1 MIKLPS
7 DLDKNNLINDLRII
21 SWEVSDTLLYYSRI
35 IKDSNNK
42 INILKNSNKK
52 DPVTLADLKVNEII
66 IKRINEKYKDIGW
79 EILSEENVKIST
91 KKCNINA
98 DWLWV
103 IDPLDGT
110 KDFIQ
115 GTSNYAM
122 HLALN
127 YQKKPYI
134 GVVLIP
140 EKDELWISDGEK
152 TWYERREKK
161 NVNSYFS
168 ISKSKSLK
176 EMVIVTSKNHRNN
189 VLKKIIDKLDF
200 KDVIIMG
207 SIGCKIA
214 SILRGESDIYYEDLQ
229 DEDRFR
235 WVEYHKWKLKAEWYT
250 PLTQSAGENPRS
262 LVLRTHMGIGLIGQ
276 YNRAVG
282 LSPFERFYLGGVFL
296 SGFVLDGREIVN
308 LRGFDDLS
316 LTEPNRDTGAPVIAK
331 YGAEIRYPLST
342 NPKKS

>member
-214 SILRGESDIYYEDLQ
+214 SILRGESDIYISLSLPGKSSPKDWDFAAPEAI
-229 DEDRFR
+229 
-235 WVEYHKWKLKAEWYT
+235 LKAGGGAITNLDNKELFYCKSNFD
-250 PLTQSAGENPRS
+250 QG
-262 LVLRTHMGIGLIGQ
+262 GIIIAS
-276 YNRAVG
+276 NN
-282 LSPFERFYLGGVFL
+282 YLKHESICL
-296 SGFVLDGREIVN
+296 EIKEIIKKY
-308 LRGFDDLS
+308 DL
-316 LTEPNRDTGAPVIAK
+316 
-331 YGAEIRYPLST
+331 YPL
-342 NPKKS
+342 